1 MRLFLLAL
9 AFTLCPMLA
18 VKTAATSTQH
28 NLENCHDE
36 IETKEQLDA
45 WSMGEASY
53 TSIAFCST
61 LYINK
66 TSLCGFNERSLDDGR
81 MKRVL
86 PPEPRTQTRTQ
97 TRTMMSQVL
106 KISGDVGVY
115 FRADHTNV
123 ISSTHIER
131 LVSSISTVNMLTH
144 VTPHLPFYS
153 YGAHTHTYGA
163 TLTHMMPHYC
173 FLVSA
178 HPSFPH
184 NTLDC
189 PGCNY
194 RFSMLA
200 SALDSWHSLR
210 SLPLASS

>member
-1 MRLFLLAL
+1 MRRGKMRLFLLAL

-18 VKTAATSTQH
+18 VETAATSTEH
-28 NLENCHDE
+28 NFENIHDE

-45 WSMGEASY
+45 RSLGEASY

-66 TSLCGFNERSLDDGR
+66 TSLYGFNERSPDDGR

-115 FRADHTNV
+115 FRADRTNV

-131 LVSSISTVNMLTH
+131 LVSSISTVNMLTLG
-144 VTPHLPFYS
+144 PPAGKKYPNGQEERPRAR
-153 YGAHTHTYGA
+153 YWHTSDGDA
-163 TLTHMMPHYC
+163 ARSG
-173 FLVSA
+173 VQK
-178 HPSFPH
+178 SF
-184 NTLDC
+184 
-189 PGCNY
+189 GS
-194 RFSMLA
+194 RQS
-200 SALDSWHSLR
+200 
-210 SLPLASS
+210 